1 MKINN
6 FKYIILALVTWG
18 LQGCDHFLDIKP
30 KGYTIP
36 EYFDDYEKL
45 MSSDDF
51 NFSGEV
57 YTNFMTDDIHL
68 ADKTVSRE
76 LSYDNK
82 SDDEKKLYTFAHGQI
97 FQAGTTDRFWNG
109 CYSRIFTLNAII
121 NNIEQV
127 PDGKESDR
135 KRLKAEAL
143 VARAFEYLNLVNGY
157 AKHYNSATA
166 AEDYGVPLVLSEDIN
181 KSYKR
186 NSVAEV
192 YQRIEEDLKEAIPNL
207 RTITPNLFRA
217 SKLAGHALL
226 ARTYLYMG
234 KYKEAGIQADSVLK
248 GNNTLVDM
256 KIYKLQNGTWD
267 RIYNPNV
274 ETSDKAYRYPQTVDS
289 PESIFVRMS
298 RYAYN
303 YALCASESLLETFEK
318 ELPAQAVD
326 QRRHLM
332 YATDSINRGR
342 NWEYFR
348 GVTAYAP
355 YLQTNLGMSTPEIY
369 LISAECEA
377 RVGSLGKAMER
388 LNALRDM
395 RIIDNTPLN
404 ITDKDEALRV
414 ILDERRRELTFA
426 GLYRS
431 VDLKRIEDKFK
442 SPITHSADGESWT
455 LPINDNRLILP
466 VPNTILDHN
475 PNMPQYER

>member
-143 VARAFEYLNLVNGY
+143 VARALEYTPLVNG
-157 AKHYNSATA
+157 
-166 AEDYGVPLVLSEDIN
+166 
-181 KSYKR
+181 
-186 NSVAEV
+186 
-192 YQRIEEDLKEAIPNL
+192 
-207 RTITPNLFRA
+207 
-217 SKLAGHALL
+217 
-226 ARTYLYMG
+226 
-234 KYKEAGIQADSVLK
+234 
-248 GNNTLVDM
+248 
-256 KIYKLQNGTWD
+256 
-267 RIYNPNV
+267 
-274 ETSDKAYRYPQTVDS
+274 
-289 PESIFVRMS
+289 
-298 RYAYN
+298 
-303 YALCASESLLETFEK
+303 
-318 ELPAQAVD
+318 
-326 QRRHLM
+326 
-332 YATDSINRGR
+332 
-342 NWEYFR
+342 
-348 GVTAYAP
+348 
-355 YLQTNLGMSTPEIY
+355 
-369 LISAECEA
+369 
-377 RVGSLGKAMER
+377 
-388 LNALRDM
+388 
-395 RIIDNTPLN
+395 
-404 ITDKDEALRV
+404 
-414 ILDERRRELTFA
+414 
-426 GLYRS
+426 
-431 VDLKRIEDKFK
+431 
-442 SPITHSADGESWT
+442 
-455 LPINDNRLILP
+455 
-466 VPNTILDHN
+466 
-475 PNMPQYER
+475 